1 MIDLDGTEV
10 GVGLGLSRRPNGF
23 PKRAARSRAD
33 LQSIPIQVLARCD
46 GPVQSQLARPMA
58 LVYRQDESLFRRQKR
73 FFGLG
78 GSCGDEQQGQRN
90 NAKKK
95 SKVLPDSEELTHL

>member
-1 MIDLDGTEV
+1 
-10 GVGLGLSRRPNGF
+10 
-23 PKRAARSRAD
+23 
-33 LQSIPIQVLARCD
+33 
-46 GPVQSQLARPMA
+46 MA